1 MAIIQP
7 CPYHNLKTLNF
18 NPDQFPS
25 RKIQQDFPDRNH
37 SLDLCTSTKENKSM
51 TELELIIDLHK
62 NSERQGPGSE
72 NDTLK
77 ALDLL
82 NLPTDQSLKV
92 VDLGCGSGGQTIPLA
107 KKLNAHITAV
117 DLFPAFLNELNE
129 KSKKL
134 GLTDNIVTLEKS
146 MDDLPFN
153 QGEFD
158 LIWSEGAIYNIGFEN
173 GLKKWKDFL
182 KVGGYLAVSEITWIT
197 QSRPQEIEEFWNA
210 EYPEIDTAANKI
222 KQLEN
227 NGYSLVGYFYLSQD
241 SWIETYY
248 KPMEARFENFLERN
262 NNSELA
268 RKVVEDNKSEIDLYQ
283 KFKDYYSYGFYIA
296 RKK

>member
-1 MAIIQP
+1 V
-7 CPYHNLKTLNF
+7 
-18 NPDQFPS
+18 
-25 RKIQQDFPDRNH
+25 
-37 SLDLCTSTKENKSM
+37 

-62 NSERQGPGSE
+62 NSEKQGPGSE

-77 ALDLL
+77 ALEFL
-82 NLPTDQSLKV
+82 NLSSDQNLKV
-92 VDLGCGSGGQTIPLA
+92 ADIGCGSGGQTISLA
-107 KKLNAHITAV
+107 KNLNGQITAV
-117 DLFPAFLNELNE
+117 DLFPEFLNELNE
-129 KSKKL
+129 KSQNL
-134 GLTDNIVTLEKS
+134 RLTDKIVTLQKS

-153 QGEFD
+153 KGEFD

-173 GLKKWKDFL
+173 GLKKWKDYL

-197 QSRPQEIEEFWNA
+197 QSRPNEIEEFWKS
-210 EYPEIDTAANKI
+210 EYPQVDTASNKI

-227 NGYSLVGYFYLSQD
+227 NGYTLVGYFYLSQD

-248 KPMEARFENFLERN
+248 KPMQARFENFLKRN

-268 RKVVEDNKSEIDLYQ
+268 RKVVEDNQAEIDLYQ

-296 RKK
+296 RKNE

>member
-1 MAIIQP
+1 V
-7 CPYHNLKTLNF
+7 
-18 NPDQFPS
+18 
-25 RKIQQDFPDRNH
+25 
-37 SLDLCTSTKENKSM
+37 

-62 NSERQGPGSE
+62 NSERQGPGSKS
-72 NDTLK
+72 DTLK
-77 ALDLL
+77 ALEFL
-82 NLPTDQSLKV
+82 NLPSDQNLKV
-92 VDLGCGSGGQTIPLA
+92 ADIGCGSGGQTILLA
-107 KKLNAHITAV
+107 KNLNGQVTAV
-117 DLFPAFLNELNE
+117 DLFAEFLNGLNE
-129 KSKKL
+129 KSQKL
-134 GLTDNIVTLEKS
+134 GLTDKIVTLEKS

-153 QGEFD
+153 KGEFD

-173 GLKKWKDFL
+173 GLKKWKDYL

-197 QSRPQEIEEFWNA
+197 QTRPKEIEEFWTA
-210 EYPEIDTAANKI
+210 EYPEVDTASNKI

-248 KPMEARFENFLERN
+248 KPMQARFDKFLKRN
-262 NNSELA
+262 NNSDLA
-268 RKVVEDNKSEIDLYQ
+268 RKVVEDNQAEIDLYL